1 VITQAGVLIENSAPE
16 KRRPLRHYLNGSCW
30 TGAVEVSG
38 LPHGAGSRWGGRIRS
53 SLQMC
58 PVVTVAAS
66 TFALLLNAA
75 VGGGTVLL
83 ALGLKNV
90 AF

>member
-1 VITQAGVLIENSAPE
+1 MLDGCCGIRVAA
-16 KRRPLRHYLNGSCW
+16 W
-30 TGAVEVSG
+30 A
-38 LPHGAGSRWGGRIRS
+38 AGSRWGREDSKLPAYG
-53 SLQMC
+53 

-75 VGGGTVLL
+75 VGGGAVLL